1 MKDRNWTELTQVEWL
16 LEMQIARFA
25 ELISAERKREIPDQE
40 KINTWLKAQASADDL
55 HNQVSLMSKEK
66 VAELLEHL
74 KIKKD
79 EGGF

>member
-25 ELISAERKREIPDQE
+25 ELISAERKQEIPDKE
-40 KINTWLKAQASADDL
+40 KIDTWLKAQASADDL
-55 HNQVSLMSKEK
+55 HNQVSFMSTEK